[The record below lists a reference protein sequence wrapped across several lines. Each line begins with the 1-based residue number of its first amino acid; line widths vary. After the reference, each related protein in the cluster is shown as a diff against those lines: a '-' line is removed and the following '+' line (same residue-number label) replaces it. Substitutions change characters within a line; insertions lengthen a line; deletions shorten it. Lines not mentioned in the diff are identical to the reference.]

1 MMGHKL
7 VDCSASELTRVARD
21 SKAQPAA
28 RRVAQHE
35 IDRRRR
41 EGDGDPRFPGGI
53 GCEYDDTLWATADSV
68 SEHYRVAHGICDDCG
83 GTNGRHNT
91 NVEH

>member
-1 MMGHKL
+1 MMGHKI

-21 SKAQPAA
+21 NRAQPAA

-41 EGDGDPRFPGGI
+41 LP
-53 GCEYDDTLWATADSV
+53 
-68 SEHYRVAHGICDDCG
+68 CDDCG
-83 GTNGRHNT
+83 GTNGHHVQ